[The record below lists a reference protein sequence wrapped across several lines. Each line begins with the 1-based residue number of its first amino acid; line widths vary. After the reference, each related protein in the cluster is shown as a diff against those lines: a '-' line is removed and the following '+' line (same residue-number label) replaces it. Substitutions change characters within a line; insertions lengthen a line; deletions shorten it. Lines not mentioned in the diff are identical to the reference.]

1 MESGAVGR
9 GEDNRGMARRRLVL
23 ALALAALVGLAD
35 GVNLRTTV
43 DFWAA
48 VQEQSGPDY
57 EEQGKPGPALPSL

>member
-1 MESGAVGR
+1 M
-9 GEDNRGMARRRLVL
+9 L

-57 EEQGKPGPALPSL
+57 EEQGKPGPALPSR